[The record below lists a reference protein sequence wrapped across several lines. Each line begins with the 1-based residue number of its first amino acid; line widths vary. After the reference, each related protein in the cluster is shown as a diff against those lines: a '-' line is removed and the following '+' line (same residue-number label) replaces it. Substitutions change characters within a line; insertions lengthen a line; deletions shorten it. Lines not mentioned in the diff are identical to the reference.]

1 LRKPSFETAFG
12 ITEVKQETVNQLML
26 ELNQDDTLTSEYK
39 NDVNNHSEKYPLVR
53 LLSKKLEK
61 KLSLSN

>member
-1 LRKPSFETAFG
+1 MPLG
-12 ITEVKQETVNQLML
+12 ISEEEQEKDNQLIL
-26 ELNQDDTLTSEYK
+26 DDNLTSEYK

-53 LLSKKLEK
+53 LLSKNLEK